1 MQSFDVCVI
10 GSGSGNS
17 IIDEKFADRRVALV
31 DKGVHFGGTCL
42 NAGCIPTKMFVYAAE
57 LARTPEEAE
66 RLGVSL
72 GTAQADWPAIRDRIF
87 GRIDPIAEAGER
99 WREQNANVTLFR
111 QEAHFVGPKQL
122 QVGEEIITADSFVL
136 AAGSRPIVPD
146 LPGLDDPEIAAR
158 VHTSDS
164 IMRIDN
170 LPASLVI
177 VGGGVVAVEFAHIFA
192 SLGTKVTVLH
202 RSERLLRRLDD
213 TLVERFTDLFAA
225 DVNLRLRQ
233 RVVELAK
240 TDRGTLLVGTL
251 DPDGVSY
258 DFETDAVLLA
268 TGRVS
273 NADTLNLAA
282 TGVAVDEEGRVVVD
296 AHLRTTAKGIYALG
310 DVSSPDQLKHV
321 ANYEARVVQHNL
333 LHPRRPIAADLGPV
347 PAAVFTRPQL
357 AVVGLTEREAAER
370 KGRYVTAVQEYAS
383 VAYGWAMEDERH
395 FVKLIADP
403 DTKKLLGA
411 HLMGPQAST
420 LIQPLIQAMA
430 FGQDVESVARG
441 QFWIHPALTEVV
453 ENALLALLRA

>member
-1 MQSFDVCVI
+1 MDSTTQAQRI
-10 GSGSGNS
+10 
-17 IIDEKFADRRVALV
+17 EQALRAR
-31 DKGVHFGGTCL
+31 FGED
-42 NAGCIPTKMFVYAAE
+42 IPV
-57 LARTPEEAE
+57 P
-66 RLGVSL
+66 
-72 GTAQADWPAIRDRIF
+72 
-87 GRIDPIAEAGER
+87 
-99 WREQNANVTLFR
+99 
-111 QEAHFVGPKQL
+111 
-122 QVGEEIITADSFVL
+122 
-136 AAGSRPIVPD
+136 PD

-273 NADTLNLAA
+273 NADTLNLSA
-282 TGVAVDEEGRVVVD
+282 TGVAVD
-296 AHLRTTAKGIYALG
+296 
-310 DVSSPDQLKHV
+310 
-321 ANYEARVVQHNL
+321 
-333 LHPRRPIAADLGPV
+333 
-347 PAAVFTRPQL
+347 
-357 AVVGLTEREAAER
+357 
-370 KGRYVTAVQEYAS
+370 
-383 VAYGWAMEDERH
+383 
-395 FVKLIADP
+395 
-403 DTKKLLGA
+403 
-411 HLMGPQAST
+411 
-420 LIQPLIQAMA
+420 
-430 FGQDVESVARG
+430 
-441 QFWIHPALTEVV
+441 
-453 ENALLALLRA
+453 